1 MALHFVLFQK
11 KMEVSV
17 QLLLVLH
24 LCSHHVKDTL
34 STFFQPIQLGFGIKG
49 GGKAAVDSIRKYI
62 KNQSDAEVIL
72 KIDVKNAFNSV
83 ERDSILS
90 MVKDITPDL
99 FPYLW
104 QCYAFQ
110 SNLFF
115 NNNIIESLVGC
126 QQGDPL
132 GPAIFSLSI
141 HRIIKDL
148 TSELNI
154 WYLDDGTLGG
164 KASNV
169 LHDLEKIICDFKK
182 IGLTL
187 NFNKCELY
195 FFDSI
200 SPNDKSI
207 FMDKFQS
214 LTPGLHICNNEDL
227 KRAFSSA
234 NIPCILEPT
243 GVLRDDGKRPDG
255 ITIIPWKK
263 GKSLVWD
270 VTCTDTL
277 APSHLSESS
286 ISPKSAANL
295 AAVLNKR
302 KYKSLSDNYFF
313 VAFAVETLGP
323 WCNDALSLL
332 DE

>member
-1 MALHFVLFQK
+1 LLCKNTGDSGQRLLHAITNLCNLMLTGKVISEMRPYIYGASLCALSK
-11 KMEVSV
+11 KDGGIRPIAIGSTFRRLVSKV
-17 QLLLVLH
+17 CRH
-24 LCSHHVKDTL
+24 RVKDTL
-34 STFFQPIQLGFGIKG
+34 STFFQPIQIGFGIKG
-49 GGKAAVDSIRKYI
+49 GGEAAVHSIRKYI

-72 KIDVKNAFNSV
+72 KIDVKNPFNSV

-104 QCYAFQ
+104 QCYTFQ

-132 GPAIFSLSI
+132 GRAIFSLSI
-141 HRIIKDL
+141 HRIIKNL

-164 KASNV
+164 KASDV

-195 FFDSI
+195 F
-200 SPNDKSI
+200 
-207 FMDKFQS
+207 
-214 LTPGLHICNNEDL
+214 L
-227 KRAFSSA
+227 
-234 NIPCILEPT
+234 IPF
-243 GVLRDDGKRPDG
+243 LR
-255 ITIIPWKK
+255 TI
-263 GKSLVWD
+263 
-270 VTCTDTL
+270 
-277 APSHLSESS
+277 
-286 ISPKSAANL
+286 NL
-295 AAVLNKR
+295 FLWINF
-302 KYKSLSDNYFF
+302 N
-313 VAFAVETLGP
+313 P
-323 WCNDALSLL
+323 
-332 DE
+332 